1 MSNRQTNIHISA
13 WEDFKRT
20 VAEVK
25 PKAIL
30 YMLQRAPLAK
40 PPVGI
45 RLIFTDSKSEFIF
58 LDVAEENL
66 LKKTGIPVRFTTG
79 GEAYLEDED
88 IKRFLISQLKRT
100 DIQII
105 SMNVMG
111 Y

>member
-1 MSNRQTNIHISA
+1 M
-13 WEDFKRT
+13 
-20 VAEVK
+20 VEVK

-30 YMLQRAPLAK
+30 YMTQRAPLAK

-45 RLIFTDSKSEFIF
+45 RLIFADSHSEFIF
-58 LDVAEENL
+58 LDIAEANS
-66 LKKTGIPVRFTTG
+66 LKKTGIPVRFTKG

-88 IKRFLISQLKRT
+88 IKQFLVSQLKRT